1 MPRARTSTVAPAA
14 EAPPPAPMAD
24 GEAEFRAALRA
35 ATGTADKR
43 LQSTLLNE
51 VFASLGTPSDAE
63 EKASRCGAALALMSA
78 FEPRNAVEAM
88 LAGQAVALNA
98 AGHAALRRAANPHL
112 PPEIPSRLRRDAA
125 NAFRAVVEMAAAIE
139 ARRGGTHQRV
149 TVEQ

>member
-1 MPRARTSTVAPAA
+1 MARALRKSKAAAPAEA
-14 EAPPPAPMAD
+14 TLPAPVEAPQPPALAAED
-24 GEAEFRAALRA
+24 DEAEFRAALRA

-51 VFASLGTPSDAE
+51 VFASLGTPSNAE

-98 AGHAALRRAANPHL
+98 AGHAALRRAAP
-112 PPEIPSRLRRDAA
+112 IR
-125 NAFRAVVEMAAAIE
+125 
-139 ARRGGTHQRV
+139 
-149 TVEQ
+149 